1 MPLQEPALKY
11 PQLVMPPTVERTG
24 VTIWSNGVALDGD
37 LYRPRMLNASQRAA
51 AVVLSHG
58 WGGDKSTGERYA
70 AKFAAAGIVSLCF
83 SHSGW
88 GASGSRV
95 LLIGDQP
102 PLDEGNEA
110 VAKVRFIRE
119 LVDPV
124 EWRQNFRAAID
135 YIEGEP
141 GVDPNRIGAWGTS
154 YGGGIAMHTA
164 ANDDRI
170 KALAV
175 QVAFLSG
182 VKGAL
187 AAHCRQ
193 RAIDMA
199 RGKIAPVP
207 QGIDTDVFPR
217 LAGTPHLARFLQH
230 NTLDEVGR
238 LRVPTLMLDA
248 GNEDLFD
255 IKDHSGKAYEILK
268 AQASVPV
275 RYKVIDGIDHYGIY
289 FNGFDEGS
297 EAALEWFAMHL

>member
-1 MPLQEPALKY
+1 MRYEEPLSKY
-11 PQLVMPPTVERTG
+11 PQLVMPPTVERRS

-37 LYRPRMLNASQRAA
+37 LYLPKHLDAGRRAA

-58 WGGDKSTGERYA
+58 WGGDKTTGERYA

-83 SHSGW
+83 SHGGW
-88 GASGSRV
+88 ASSGSRV
-95 LLIGDQP
+95 LLVGGRP
-102 PLDEGNEA
+102 ELDDKNEA

-141 GVDPNRIGAWGTS
+141 CVDPSRIGAWGTS

-182 VKGAL
+182 VKGPL
-187 AAHCRQ
+187 LAHCKQ
-193 RAIDMA
+193 RAIDIA
-199 RGKIAPVP
+199 RGKIPAVP
-207 QGIDTDVFPR
+207 QGIDTDIYPR

-230 NTLDEVGR
+230 DTIAEVGK
-238 LRVPTLMLDA
+238 LSIPTLMLDA

-255 IKDHSGKAYEILK
+255 IKNHSGKAHEMLK
-268 AQASVPV
+268 AQASAPV

-289 FNGFDEGS
+289 FGGFEESS
-297 EAALEWFAMHL
+297 EAAVDWFCTYL